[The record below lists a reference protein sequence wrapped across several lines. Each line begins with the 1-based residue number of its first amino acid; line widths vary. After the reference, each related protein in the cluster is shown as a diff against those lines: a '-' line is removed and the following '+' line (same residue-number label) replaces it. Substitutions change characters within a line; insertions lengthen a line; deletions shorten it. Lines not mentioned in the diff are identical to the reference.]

1 MPAQEPDDER
11 TIDTPRAPAAP
22 RPDEQTIDTPRTP
35 EEGPDNRTQV
45 RPSGP
50 GGGAV
55 PDGLP
60 QVAGY
65 ELGEE
70 IARGGMGVVYR
81 ARDGS
86 LDREV
91 AVKVMRPGMS
101 GAEFVRESRITA
113 RLPHPGI
120 PPVYALGALPDGRP
134 FLAMKLIRGAT
145 LDNRLVA
152 E

>member
-1 MPAQEPDDER
+1 MPAQEPDNER

-35 EEGPDNRTQV
+35 EEGPGNRTQV

-70 IARGGMGVVYR
+70 IARGGMGAVLKGRDTDLGRDLAIKVLLESHRSRPEVV
-81 ARDGS
+81 DC
-86 LDREV
+86 
-91 AVKVMRPGMS
+91 
-101 GAEFVRESRITA
+101 
-113 RLPHPGI
+113 
-120 PPVYALGALPDGRP
+120 
-134 FLAMKLIRGAT
+134 LAT
-145 LDNRLVA
+145 HD
-152 E
+152 